1 MPGNWISIRI
11 SAGCFSRAMVNPV
24 SALAR
29 KFEGTGLGLAMVK
42 QLTDLLKN
50 FGVTRH
56 GRVVF
61 YDYDEICF
69 LTEANFRHIPAPR
82 TPEDEMASEPWY
94 SIGPLDVF
102 PEEFPPFLFA
112 DAGQRKLFDELHGE
126 LYNADYW
133 KGLQDAIRAGKVIDV
148 FPYRRRDPV

>member
-1 MPGNWISIRI
+1 MRE
-11 SAGCFSRAMVNPV
+11 
-24 SALAR
+24 AL
-29 KFEGTGLGLAMVK
+29 EDYGLAIK
-42 QLTDLLKN
+42 QLAAANIFPGDMLLKN

-69 LTEANFRHIPAPR
+69 LTEANFRHIPQPR

-112 DAGQRKLFDELHGE
+112 DAGQRKLFDQLHGE

-133 KGLQDAIRAGKVIDV
+133 KGLQEAIRAGKVIDV
-148 FPYRRRDPV
+148 FPYRRKDLDNE

>member
-1 MPGNWISIRI
+1 MTPLNLYLEH
-11 SAGCFSRAMVNPV
+11 ANPAQV
-24 SALAR
+24 REAL
-29 KFEGTGLGLAMVK
+29 EDYGLAIK
-42 QLTDLLKN
+42 QLAAANIFPGDMLLKN

-69 LTEANFRHIPAPR
+69 LTEANFRHIPLPR

-112 DAGQRKLFDELHGE
+112 DAGQRKLFDQLHGE

-133 KGLQDAIRAGKVIDV
+133 KSLQEAIRAGKVIDV
-148 FPYRRRDPV
+148 FPYRRKGLDNE

>member
-1 MPGNWISIRI
+1 
-11 SAGCFSRAMVNPV
+11 
-24 SALAR
+24 
-29 KFEGTGLGLAMVK
+29 
-42 QLTDLLKN
+42 
-50 FGVTRH
+50 
-56 GRVVF
+56 VVF

-69 LTEANFRHIPAPR
+69 LTEANFRHIPEPR
-82 TPEDEMASEPWY
+82 TPEDEMASDPWY

-133 KGLQDAIRAGKVIDV
+133 KGLQEAIRAGKVIDV
-148 FPYRRRDPV
+148 FPYRRKERGYS